1 MTAVI
6 LDSTAQKIPNPEIF
20 YPSSDGEPL
29 AESYDHL
36 YVIMTTLAMLLAHL
50 KGQQATVLADQF
62 LYYAQGF
69 PRLRVAPDVMVI
81 FDVEPGGRDN
91 YKIWEEGQVPSVIFE
106 MTSPG
111 TQRKDDVEKKHLY
124 ESLGVT
130 EYWQFDPRGEWIP
143 DKLRGYRLQGD
154 EELVYAPIL
163 DSISQVLQLRL
174 VVEGKI
180 IAFYRLEDGV
190 KLLPLAEL
198 NIALEQQIEQVEAEA
213 QRAEAE
219 SQRAEAESQ
228 RADLEAQRA
237 EAEAQ
242 RAEAES
248 QRAEAESQRA
258 DLEAQKAEAESRRA
272 DLEAQKA
279 DAESQR
285 ADLEAQKAEAESQR
299 ADLEA
304 QKTREL
310 EVQIALYKQQLGELP
325 PN

>member
-6 LDSTAQKIPNPEIF
+6 LDSTANKIPNPDIF

-81 FDVEPGGRDN
+81 FNVEPGGRDN
-91 YKIWEEGQVPSVIFE
+91 YKIWEEGEVPSIIFE

-111 TQRKDDVEKKHLY
+111 TRSKDDVEKKQLY

-154 EELVYAPIL
+154 EEPAYVPITDNL
-163 DSISQVLQLRL
+163 SQVLQLRL
-174 VVEGKI
+174 VVEDKI
-180 IAFYRLEDGV
+180 IAFYRLDDGV
-190 KLLPLAEL
+190 RLLPLEEL
-198 NIALEQQIEQVEAEA
+198 NIALEQQIEQTTAAA

-219 SQRAEAESQ
+219 SQRAD
-228 RADLEAQRA
+228 RAIQKTQELEA
-237 EAEAQ
+237 
-242 RAEAES
+242 
-248 QRAEAESQRA
+248 
-258 DLEAQKAEAESRRA
+258 
-272 DLEAQKA
+272 
-279 DAESQR
+279 
-285 ADLEAQKAEAESQR
+285 
-299 ADLEA
+299 
-304 QKTREL
+304 
-310 EVQIALYKQQLGELP
+310 QIALYQQRLGELP
-325 PN
+325 ADSPNLLE

>member
-6 LDSTAQKIPNPEIF
+6 LDSTANKIPNPDIF

-81 FDVEPGGRDN
+81 FNVEPGGRDN
-91 YKIWEEGQVPSVIFE
+91 YKIWEEGEVPSIIFE

-111 TQRKDDVEKKHLY
+111 TRNKDDVEKKHLY

-154 EELVYAPIL
+154 EEPAYVPINDNL
-163 DSISQVLQLRL
+163 SQVLQLRL
-174 VVEGKI
+174 VVEDKI
-180 IAFYRLEDGV
+180 IAFYRLDDGV
-190 KLLPLAEL
+190 RLLPLEEL
-198 NIALEQQIEQVEAEA
+198 NLALEQQT
-213 QRAEAE
+213 
-219 SQRAEAESQ
+219 Q
-228 RADLEAQRA
+228 RADRAIQKTQELEA
-237 EAEAQ
+237 
-242 RAEAES
+242 
-248 QRAEAESQRA
+248 
-258 DLEAQKAEAESRRA
+258 
-272 DLEAQKA
+272 
-279 DAESQR
+279 
-285 ADLEAQKAEAESQR
+285 
-299 ADLEA
+299 
-304 QKTREL
+304 
-310 EVQIALYKQQLGELP
+310 QIALYQQRLGELP
-325 PN
+325 ADSPNLLE